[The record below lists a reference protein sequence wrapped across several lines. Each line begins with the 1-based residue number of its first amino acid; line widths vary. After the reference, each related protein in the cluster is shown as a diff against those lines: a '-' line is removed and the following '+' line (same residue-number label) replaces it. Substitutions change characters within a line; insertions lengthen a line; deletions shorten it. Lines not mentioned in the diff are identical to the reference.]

1 MKNVRKADV
10 DADAAC
16 VQHEELIKKRL
27 MCLSEDRPKAV
38 RNVSGW
44 TDIIVR
50 ACLEGMGEFDE
61 ETSGLEV
68 WLKEDVL

>member
-1 MKNVRKADV
+1 LKNVRKADV

-38 RNVSGW
+38 RNVSGV
-44 TDIIVR
+44 DGHNRESLFGGYGRV
-50 ACLEGMGEFDE
+50 
-61 ETSGLEV
+61 
-68 WLKEDVL
+68 